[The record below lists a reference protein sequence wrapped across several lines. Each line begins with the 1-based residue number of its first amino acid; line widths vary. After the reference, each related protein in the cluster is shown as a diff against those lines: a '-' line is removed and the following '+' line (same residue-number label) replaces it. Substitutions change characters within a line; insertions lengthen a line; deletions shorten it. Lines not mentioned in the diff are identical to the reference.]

1 VGEEMSEDKSINDI
15 LEDAKKRMAKSISVL
30 ESELAKVRTG
40 RASTALVD
48 HIKVDY
54 YGTQTPVSQMATVS
68 VPESRTIVIQPWD
81 ISAIPN
87 IEKAIRQSDLGIN
100 PSNDGKVIRIIIP
113 VLTEER
119 RRELVKYVG
128 KVAEEYRITIR
139 QIRKDTNNLIKELE
153 KEKKVPEDEVKRSL
167 NKIQET
173 TDNYIKKVNGIL
185 ERKEKEIME
194 F

>member
-1 VGEEMSEDKSINDI
+1 VVEEMSEDKGINDI

-40 RASTALVD
+40 RASTALVE

-54 YGTQTPVSQMATVS
+54 YGTQTPVNQMATAS

-139 QIRKDTNNLIKELE
+139 QIRKDTNNLIKEIE
-153 KEKKVPEDEVKRSL
+153 KEKKFSEDEVKRSL
-167 NKIQET
+167 NKIQEI
-173 TDNYIKKVNGIL
+173 TDNYIKKVNEIL

>member
-1 VGEEMSEDKSINDI
+1 MSEDKSINDI
-15 LEDAKKRMAKSISVL
+15 MEDAKKRMTKSISVF

-40 RASTALVD
+40 RASTALVE

-54 YGTQTPVSQMATVS
+54 YGTQTPISQMATVS

-81 ISAIPN
+81 ISAILN

-128 KVAEEYRITIR
+128 KVAEDYRVAVR
-139 QIRKDTNNLIKELE
+139 QIRKDTNNLIKEAE
-153 KEKKVPEDEVKRSL
+153 KEKKFSEDEVKRSL
-167 NKIQET
+167 NKIQEI
-173 TDNYIKKVNGIL
+173 TDNFIKKVNEIL